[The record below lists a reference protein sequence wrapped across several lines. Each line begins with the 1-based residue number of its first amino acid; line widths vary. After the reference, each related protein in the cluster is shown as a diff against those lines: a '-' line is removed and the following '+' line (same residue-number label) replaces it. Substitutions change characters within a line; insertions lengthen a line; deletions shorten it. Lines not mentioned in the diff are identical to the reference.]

1 MPTTGL
7 FVNAENTRIAST
19 LDSHGLAV
27 GFLRRICH
35 FFRYFSSPHRNRA
48 SLLYNFSPSM
58 KTQLADFAECIGTEL
73 SDVEKRFTR
82 ELSSDLKC
90 VASLVKHV
98 NRFRGKM
105 LRPCLVLLAGKAVG
119 SLGDAHITLATVV
132 EMVHMATLVHDDVL
146 DEAELR
152 RKGAT
157 INHLR
162 GNEAAVLLGD
172 YLISHSYHL
181 CSTLD
186 SQFAARLIA
195 RTTNTVCEGE
205 LLQIDN
211 RGNFDL
217 DEETYFQIITRK
229 TASLCATSCLLGS
242 KYAGASEYQQ
252 HQLELYGL
260 SLGIA
265 FQIQDDILDIA
276 GEPTM
281 VGKTL
286 GIDMEKGKMTLPM
299 IHFMQ
304 HAPQEH
310 RHLLRSL
317 LSDNDPDR
325 GEKIRNL
332 LLPSDSIAYA
342 RNRAEQL
349 VQGAKDALQGLA
361 DSEALRVLQAMAD
374 FVIRRPV

>member
-1 MPTTGL
+1 
-7 FVNAENTRIAST
+7 
-19 LDSHGLAV
+19 
-27 GFLRRICH
+27 
-35 FFRYFSSPHRNRA
+35 
-48 SLLYNFSPSM
+48 M
-58 KTQLADFAECIGTEL
+58 KPQLADFAECIGIEL
-73 SDVEKRFTR
+73 DDVERRFTS
-82 ELSSDLKC
+82 ELACDLKC
-90 VASLVKHV
+90 VATLVKHV

-119 SLGDAHITLATVV
+119 SLSDAHITLATVV

-229 TASLCATSCLLGS
+229 TASLCATSCLLGA
-242 KYAGASEYQQ
+242 KYANADDYQQ
-252 HQLELYGL
+252 KQLELFGL

-276 GEPTM
+276 GEPTL

-299 IHFMQ
+299 IHFMKN
-304 HAPQEH
+304 APLEH
-310 RHLLRSL
+310 RSLLRSL
-317 LSDNDPDR
+317 LSDNDPVR

-332 LLPSDSIAYA
+332 LLPSESIAYA
-342 RNRAEQL
+342 RQRAQQL
-349 VQGAKDALQGLA
+349 VQGAKDALQDLPA
-361 DSEALRVLQAMAD
+361 SEPLRVLNAMAD
-374 FVIRRPV
+374 FVIHRPV